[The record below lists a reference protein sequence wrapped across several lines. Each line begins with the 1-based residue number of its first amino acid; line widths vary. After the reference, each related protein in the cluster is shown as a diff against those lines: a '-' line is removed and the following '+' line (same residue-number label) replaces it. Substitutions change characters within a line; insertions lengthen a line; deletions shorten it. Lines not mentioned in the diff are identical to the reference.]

1 MADQL
6 EIRGSRKQRVI
17 GTIAGGLLHVM
28 GWTLRYKITGLEQM
42 TVKYKGRPVIYALWH
57 NRIFAI
63 PYCKPVLSPDRE
75 VCILTSA
82 SKDGAI
88 LETAV
93 KNFGI
98 SSVRGSSSRRGA
110 AALVAL
116 RKKLKAGDT
125 VTITPDG
132 PKGPCYKLQPGV
144 VKLAQASGTPI
155 VCLSIEFS
163 NCWRIK
169 SWDRF
174 CIPKPFS
181 KVLIHLEDGI
191 EIPKDLSD
199 DDFEAERKKL
209 EVLMHQCTQSEEHL
223 ITEEN

>member
-1 MADQL
+1 MGERS

-17 GTIAGGLLHVM
+17 GTIAGVLLRVM
-28 GWTLRYKITGLEQM
+28 GWTLRYKITGQEQM
-42 TVKYKGRPVIYALWH
+42 TGKYGGKPVIFALWH

-63 PYCKPVLSPDRE
+63 PYAKPRLSPGVD
-75 VCILTSA
+75 VCVLTSA

-88 LETAV
+88 LERAV
-93 KNFGI
+93 RSFGI

-116 RKKLKAGDT
+116 RKTLRSGVT

-132 PKGPCYKLQPGV
+132 PKGPRYQVQPGV
-144 VKLAQASGTPI
+144 VKLAQASGAPI
-155 VCLSIEFS
+155 VVMSIEFKS
-163 NCWRIK
+163 CWRLK

-181 KVLIHLEDGI
+181 KVLVHLEDGI
-191 EIPKDLSD
+191 EVSKELSD
-199 DDFEAERKKL
+199 DAFEAERKKL
-209 EVLMHQCTQSEEHL
+209 EKLMIQCTQNEEE
-223 ITEEN
+223 I

>member
-1 MADQL
+1 MADRS

-17 GTIAGGLLHVM
+17 GIIAGGLLRVM

-42 TVKYKGRPVIYALWH
+42 SGKFGGRPVIFALWH

-63 PYCKPVLSPDRE
+63 PYAKPVLSPDRE
-75 VCILTSA
+75 VCVLTSA

-88 LETAV
+88 LERAV
-93 KNFGI
+93 RSFGI

-116 RKKLKAGDT
+116 RKKLKAGAT

-132 PKGPCYKLQPGV
+132 PKGPCYQVQPGV
-144 VKLAQASGTPI
+144 VKLAQASGAPI
-155 VCLSIEFS
+155 VVMSIEFKS
-163 NCWRIK
+163 CWRVK

-181 KVLIHLEDGI
+181 KVLVHLEDGI
-191 EIPKDLSD
+191 EVSNELSD
-199 DDFEAERKKL
+199 DDFEAERGKL
-209 EVLMHQCTQSEEHL
+209 EALMKHCTQNED
-223 ITEEN
+223 